1 MRSHPCL
8 AVILLAAASF
18 AQTASVS
25 PSCQSRP
32 ALQDEGDVVSRAE
45 LACEIPSDKEH
56 PLPRKLIAAQE
67 GEIGCEA
74 GPRKI
79 LVAHYRAEPTAQF
92 SMNDDRVLIAAKQD
106 DEFEIV
112 KVLESETAIVDGKL
126 YSDSDFEQEF
136 IEINGMHFLYI
147 RTRIS
152 GSGGMVEHDVYTIS
166 SGHKLSIIPFP
177 DVSKFTILKQNEE
190 LRNGGYRFAEGSFT
204 FESGIYKPQ
213 DAECCPSLGD
223 FHAQFKLEGKFK
235 EDGRN
240 HACEPDLK
248 FVVAKEWRSHDR

>member
-1 MRSHPCL
+1 MRSHSCL
-8 AVILLAAASF
+8 AVIPLAAALF
-18 AQTASVS
+18 AQTASER
-25 PSCQSRP
+25 PSCQSRR

-45 LACEIPSDKEH
+45 LACEIPADEEH
-56 PLPRKLIAAQE
+56 PVPRKLIAAQE

-106 DEFEIV
+106 NEFEIV
-112 KVLESETAIVDGKL
+112 KVLESETAMVDGKL

-136 IEINGMHFLYI
+136 IEINGIHFLYI
-147 RTRIS
+147 RTRIA
-152 GSGGMVEHDVYTIS
+152 GSGGIVEHDVYAIS
-166 SGHKLSIIPFP
+166 SGQQLSIIPFP
-177 DVSKFTILKQNEE
+177 DVSKSTILKQNEE
-190 LRNGGYRFAEGSFT
+190 LRNGGYRFAEGTFT

-213 DAECCPSLGD
+213 DGECCPSLGE

-235 EDGRN
+235 ADAHN
-240 HACEPDLK
+240 HAFEPDLK